1 MNDNIKF
8 RTLVTDGGRVGECDG
23 LGAVG
28 NVLARQLS
36 PLMDSETTL
45 FFLLLGI
52 FCAEGEQFF
61 LVLKRRRETQT
72 PERKVA

>member
-1 MNDNIKF
+1 M
-8 RTLVTDGGRVGECDG
+8 
-23 LGAVG
+23 G